1 MNDTLQFQLL
11 QQLLPLLLPLSSEE
25 HQRAL
30 IDNNIM
36 TPQQPRKMDYL
47 LKQLRKHPTSS
58 TVDAIVQECVHMTD
72 QLRTNSDKLGHP
84 SFTEQQLLEISDAW
98 QIVGEEYDKKAQE
111 QQEESQS
118 MLDGL
123 AALVRQ
129 WKAPQNIENIV
140 ATIISNQPGSLR
152 LVQIDKHNYYRLGLS
167 RHKVGQKYVVLETR
181 DREEQTQ
188 QVQQIGQDFSY
199 IFAENAK
206 NNLER
211 LDQTYRYQGDINL
224 REKMRVLLQHTT
236 SHQHHHHINNNYK
249 LERIKFAATKMPNFA
264 PAEWQWPD
272 LVKVRHP
279 YQPLLLGLYRNRTK
293 QQKETQISTLSVRK
307 LCEHFRKTGCEFYT
321 SILDSA
327 TLLYSSDTKIMS
339 QEGKQFLSMSVI
351 LQIEQTRS
359 TLRKALVVLHQLR
372 QAFAQQT
379 AQPTSAT

>member
-1 MNDTLQFQLL
+1 
-11 QQLLPLLLPLSSEE
+11 
-25 HQRAL
+25 
-30 IDNNIM
+30 
-36 TPQQPRKMDYL
+36 MDCL
-47 LKQLRKHPTSS
+47 LKQLQKHPSPS
-58 TVDAIVQECVHMTD
+58 TVDAIVQECVLMTD
-72 QLRTNSDKLGHP
+72 QLRTNADKLGHP
-84 SFTEQQLLEISDAW
+84 SFTEQQLLEFSDAW
-98 QIVGEEYDKKAQE
+98 QSLGEEYDKKAQG

-140 ATIISNQPGSLR
+140 TTIISNQPGSLR
-152 LVQIDKHNYYRLGLS
+152 LVQIDKHNYYRLGLP
-167 RHKVGQKYVVLETR
+167 RHKLGHKYVVLETR
-181 DREEQTQ
+181 NREEQTQ
-188 QVQQIGQDFSY
+188 QVQHIGEDFSY
-199 IFAENAK
+199 IFAENAR

-211 LDQTYRYQGDINL
+211 LDQSYRYQGDIGL

-236 SHQHHHHINNNYK
+236 SHQNHINNNYNM
-249 LERIKFAATKMPNFA
+249 ERIKFAATKMPSFA

-279 YQPLLLGLYRNRTK
+279 YQPLLLGLYRYRTK
-293 QQKETQISTLSVRK
+293 QQKETQIITLSIRK
-307 LCEHFRKTGCEFYT
+307 LCQHFRKTGCEFYT

-359 TLRKALVVLHQLR
+359 ILRKALIVLHQLR

-379 AQPTSAT
+379 AQPTSST